1 MNDDTPLESANPRP
15 NPRPSPP
22 VVDNEPHSR
31 GARPAPTRRQVGA
44 PRPTPRPGVPTT
56 SRGDRGIGHAPA
68 SAFDSADQPTVAAE
82 VTIAERVLVGAGGL
96 VEPTE
101 SASVFALDDGDPGV
115 DLIDLDDAGEWTR
128 VPPRSGWMRRALIVL
143 IVLAMVVGVAGVSTA
158 RWLHTQVHPAG
169 PHGSVVAFTIEQGQP
184 TNTVA
189 NSLAAKHVIA
199 NATVFRYWLRRQGGE
214 QTFKAGDY
222 DLFERMDYPELL
234 VALRSGPKPPVQ
246 IKVTVPPGLTIVQ
259 MQKVLLEKLPGFDAT
274 ELVEALRRR
283 ELDPPYAQPPFGI
296 REGLFFPDTFNIDE
310 DASKSEYALLK
321 RMRDQMDK
329 VLKELNTETRAK
341 ALGYGVY
348 DILKIASL
356 VEEEAKLDAD
366 RPKIARVIYNRLAKN
381 TPLGIDAS
389 TRYAVG
395 KTNGEALTLT
405 DLASDSAYNTR
416 KVAGLPPTPISAPG
430 RKSIEAALSPTPNE
444 AWLYYVLTDEGGV
457 RGAHTF
463 ANTASEF
470 EIAKK
475 ICQQKGYCD

>member
-1 MNDDTPLESANPRP
+1 MTDDETPLESANPRP

-22 VVDNEPHSR
+22 VADNEPSI
-31 GARPAPTRRQVGA
+31 ARPTPTRRQVGA
-44 PRPTPRPGVPTT
+44 PRPTPRPAVPATP
-56 SRGDRGIGHAPA
+56 RGGRGIGPA
-68 SAFDSADQPTVAAE
+68 LTSASDGADQPTVAAE
-82 VTIAERVLVGAGGL
+82 VTISERVLVGAGGL

-101 SASVFALDDGDPGV
+101 SVSVFALDDGEPTI
-115 DLIDLDDAGEWTR
+115 DLIDLDETGDWTR
-128 VPPRSGWMRRALIVL
+128 VPRRSGWMRRALIVL
-143 IVLAMVVGVAGVSTA
+143 VVLGIVVGVAGVSTA

-169 PHGSVVAFTIEQGQP
+169 PHGPVVAFTIEQGQP

-234 VALRSGPKPPVQ
+234 VVLRSGPKPPVQ

-283 ELDPPYAQPPFGI
+283 ELDPSYAQPPFGI

-356 VEEEAKLDAD
+356 IEEEAKLDAD

-416 KVAGLPPTPISAPG
+416 KAAGLPPTPISAPG
-430 RKSIEAALSPTPNE
+430 RKSIEAALSPTQNE

-457 RGAHTF
+457 KGAHTF

-470 EIAKK
+470 EVAKK